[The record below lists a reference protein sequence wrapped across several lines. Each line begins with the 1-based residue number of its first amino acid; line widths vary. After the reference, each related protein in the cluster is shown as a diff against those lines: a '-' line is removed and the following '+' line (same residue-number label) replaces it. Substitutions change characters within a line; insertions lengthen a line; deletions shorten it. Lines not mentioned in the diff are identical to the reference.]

1 MILTCACHC
10 GGSESLVRNFLKSVG
25 YQDWASIP
33 IHKGKEKSL
42 ALLNHLPPTDE
53 KEMLRNFLNNNSKW
67 AVIIGYNDQ
76 ACKWSDIAHNG
87 AKSRI
92 EAEFVV
98 MNFS

>member
-1 MILTCACHC
+1 MILACGCHC
-10 GGSESLVRNFLKSVG
+10 GGTDSLIRNFLKSVG
-25 YQDWASIP
+25 YEDWINIP
-33 IHKGKEKSL
+33 ISKGKEKSL
-42 ALLNHLPPTDE
+42 SLLNHLPPTDE
-53 KEMLRNFLNNNSKW
+53 KEMLRNFLKDATKW

-87 AKSRI
+87 VKSRI